1 MGRIPRNSLLYD
13 GCYAHIISRSIE
25 KRRVF
30 ENDRDFQFFRQL
42 VLKGKAEHGF
52 LVYNYCLMHTHYH
65 MAVRIGSVEEFSIG
79 MNRIKWDYT
88 REYNRRHKRR
98 GPLWQNRYKSL
109 LIEDEGYLHAC
120 GVYIENNP
128 IRAGLVKDAVEWE
141 YSSGRHYAKMVVDAL
156 IDSYDLGEIPQGLDF
171 RDGLEFERGS
181 GIGSDWFKYKVR
193 RLG

>member
-30 ENDRDFQFFRQL
+30 ENGRDFQFFKQL

-52 LVYNYCLMHTHYH
+52 LVYHYCLMHTHYH
-65 MAVRIGSVEEFSIG
+65 MAVRIGSVGEFSIG

-120 GVYIENNP
+120 
-128 IRAGLVKDAVEWE
+128 
-141 YSSGRHYAKMVVDAL
+141 
-156 IDSYDLGEIPQGLDF
+156 
-171 RDGLEFERGS
+171 
-181 GIGSDWFKYKVR
+181 
-193 RLG
+193 